1 MTTYRKKPILVEA
14 WQWLGNDDLTE
25 APAWILDALNRR
37 ILWFS
42 HDSLNTLVLIIPTLE
57 GIMIVRPSDWI
68 IRGVAGELYPCKPEI
83 FEQTYEA
90 VQSPVITPW
99 RKK

>member
-14 WQWLGNDDLTE
+14 WQWPGNDDSAG
-25 APAWILDALNRR
+25 APAWIRNALNRR

-42 HDSLNTLVLIIPTLE
+42 HDSLNTLVLVIGTLE

-68 IRGVAGELYPCKPEI
+68 IRGVAGELYPRKPEI

-90 VQSPVITPW
+90 VPSPVIAQR
-99 RKK
+99 RKL